1 MDTLVGL
8 PEIGE
13 LTAKLGE
20 ALTQLNVAKLHRDQA
35 LTIARDATDAYRQ
48 LFGLVEALQK
58 EIHDAI
64 SVCLRI

>member
-1 MDTLVGL
+1 MPEVIGL

-20 ALTQLNVAKLHRDQA
+20 ALTQLSEAKKE
-35 LTIARDATDAYRQ
+35 RDAALQYAKESTESYRR
-48 LFGLVEALQK
+48 LFELVEALQK

-64 SVCLRI
+64 SVCLKV